1 MKWKYKYEA
10 GMDTNDADY
19 VYQSGELGVFDDSD
33 LEQMKAVHMTMMY
46 LNCYAKKFDD
56 GYADDDEVREAFI
69 EKCKSYGLEEAD
81 YKNFYVDGYDYRPR
95 DPNDDSCAH
104 DLGFSFSRLPVD
116 VIEQNVD
123 EYCLRQ
129 YYNVSKENIND

>member
-19 VYQSGELGVFDDSD
+19 VYQSGSLGIFDDSD

-46 LNCYAKKFDD
+46 LNCYAEKFDD
-56 GYADDDEVREAFI
+56 GYADSDEVREAFI

-81 YKNFYVDGYDYRPR
+81 YKNFHVDGYDYKPR
-95 DPNDDSCAH
+95 DPNDDSNAH
-104 DLGFSFSRLPVD
+104 DLGFSFTRIPAD

-123 EYCLRQ
+123 EYSIKQ
-129 YYNVSKENIND
+129 YYNVNKG

>member
-19 VYQSGELGVFDDSD
+19 VYQSGSLGIFDDSD

-46 LNCYAKKFDD
+46 LNCYAEKFDD
-56 GYADDDEVREAFI
+56 GYADSDEVREAFI

-81 YKNFYVDGYDYRPR
+81 YKNFDVDGYDYKPR
-95 DPNDDSCAH
+95 DPNDDSNAH
-104 DLGFSFSRLPVD
+104 DLGFSFSRIPAD

-123 EYCLRQ
+123 EYSIKQ
-129 YYNVSKENIND
+129 YYNVNKG

>member
-19 VYQSGELGVFDDSD
+19 VYQSGELGVF
-33 LEQMKAVHMTMMY
+33 
-46 LNCYAKKFDD
+46 
-56 GYADDDEVREAFI
+56 DDEVREAFI